1 MVIHDNWRGMLTH
14 VLVDGQLRPVEF
26 PESSFLCVVDA
37 DDLGIVVDHQLV
49 TEVAVAFTLSDND
62 VATGIRSMIDPN
74 TRSSPFSKRPSFAW
88 TSAEMVNGKD
98 VAMFPSGVNLGF
110 MFLSSTWARRIHMEI
125 SANLC
130 GP

>member
-1 MVIHDNWRGMLTH
+1 MVIHDNWRGTLTH

-49 TEVAVAFTLSDND
+49 TEVTVAFMLSDND

-88 TSAEMVNGKD
+88 TSAAVFGKE
-98 VAMFPSGVNLGF
+98 VVMFPGGVNLGF

>member
-1 MVIHDNWRGMLTH
+1 M
-14 VLVDGQLRPVEF
+14 
-26 PESSFLCVVDA
+26 CVVDA

-98 VAMFPSGVNLGF
+98 VAMFPSGVNIGF